1 MSGGDRPAVK
11 GAPKLAGALWR
22 FRPYGRPHARALATG
37 VGLRVGEVVAD
48 LAQPWP
54 LAIVVDGVLG
64 RHRLGGLLGTLSR
77 PFSGSRTGLLT
88 AAVVASVVIAAGS
101 GVLDYLGDRVMN
113 GAGERITAA
122 VRTDLFAHLQR
133 LPLAFH
139 DTQSVGELASRVTVD
154 TDNIEDA
161 LVEVF
166 STLLPGLLTV
176 AGLLGVLFVLNW
188 QLGLVAGLTAPFV
201 FAVAARYTR
210 LARQAAR
217 TRRSY
222 EGNLVGFVAETLTG
236 IRTVH
241 ALGRHD
247 VHDQRFAAA
256 NASTLDAGLRAVELR
271 ARFTP
276 LIETTAAIGAAA
288 LLWVGAWGV
297 LGGRWTLGLLLV
309 ALSYARNML
318 KPMRSLS
325 KLSLTLSRASASAER
340 VGAILDVAL
349 AGPTQRLRGWLP
361 PRAQGRLEVADLSF
375 DYGRGRILS
384 HLNLRVGAGERVAL
398 VGVNGAGK
406 SSLLALVAGLYAPT
420 SGSVLIDERRIDG
433 ISLDWLR
440 AQIAVVLQD
449 TFLFAGSL
457 WDNIAYGR
465 PGASAAE
472 VEAAAQAAL
481 VAEFAMTLPSGY
493 QTMLG
498 DRGIGLSGG
507 QRQRVAIARAL
518 LQDAPVV
525 LLDEPTS
532 GLDAEAESLV
542 VRALAVLMAGRTVVM
557 TTHRPAL
564 LELADRV
571 VTLENGTVSSDK
583 AGPWRAPQVPKGVP
597 EAAISPRPGTSQRRS
612 SGRRLPPPRIP
623 SRPVD
628 DRSSGRPQPTKAS
641 LGN

>member
-1 MSGGDRPAVK
+1 MNGRDLPAVK

-54 LAIVVDGVLG
+54 LAIVVDSVLG
-64 RHRLGGLLGTLSR
+64 RHRLVGLLGTLSR
-77 PFSGSRTGLLT
+77 PFAGSRTGLLT
-88 AAVVASVVIAAGS
+88 AAVVAAVVIAAVS
-101 GVLDYLGDRVMN
+101 GLLDYMGDRVMN

-122 VRTDLFAHLQR
+122 VRADLFAHLQR

-139 DTQSVGELASRVTVD
+139 DGQSVGELASRVTVD

-176 AGLLGVLFVLNW
+176 AGLLGVLFALNW

-217 TRRSY
+217 TRRGF
-222 EGNLVGFVAETLTG
+222 EGNLTGFVAETLTG

-256 NASTLDAGLRAVELR
+256 NRSTLAAGLRAVELR

-297 LGGRWTLGLLLV
+297 LEGRWSLGLLLV
-309 ALSYARNML
+309 ALSYVRNML

-340 VGAILDVAL
+340 VGAILDIAP
-349 AGPTQRLRGWLP
+349 AGPAVPSRGWLP
-361 PRAQGRLEVADLSF
+361 ERAQGRVEVVDLSF
-375 DYGRGRILS
+375 DYGRGRILDGVS
-384 HLNLRVGAGERVAL
+384 LRVEAGERVAL

-406 SSLLALVAGLYAPT
+406 SSLLALIAGLYQPT
-420 SGSVLIDERRIDG
+420 SGSVRLDGRRVDEV
-433 ISLDWLR
+433 SLDWLR
-440 AQIAVVLQD
+440 AQIAIVLQD
-449 TFLFAGSL
+449 TFLFAGTL

-465 PGASAAE
+465 PGASAAK

-481 VAEFAMTLPSGY
+481 VADFATALPSGY
-493 QTMLG
+493 ETVLG

-532 GLDAEAESLV
+532 GLDTEAESTV
-542 VRALAVLMAGRTVVM
+542 IRALAVLMAGRTVVM

-564 LELADRV
+564 LGLADRV
-571 VTLENGTVSSDK
+571 VILEHGTISSGDARPPAEPRRAQKGATLAASPKRLRSGTARTKLPAARVSS
-583 AGPWRAPQVPKGVP
+583 A
-597 EAAISPRPGTSQRRS
+597 
-612 SGRRLPPPRIP
+612 
-623 SRPVD
+623 
-628 DRSSGRPQPTKAS
+628 
-641 LGN
+641 